1 MTLKTA
7 KSWVVTP
14 KCCESVPAWM
24 CPMRM
29 EAVGTAKRWCAFTRI
44 YGVTPQKSI
53 RILYLEV
60 CRFDV
65 KGNEEG
71 THE

>member
-1 MTLKTA
+1 
-7 KSWVVTP
+7 
-14 KCCESVPAWM
+14 
-24 CPMRM
+24 M
-29 EAVGTAKRWCAFTRI
+29 EAAGTAKRWCAFTRI

-53 RILYLEV
+53 SILYLEV

-71 THE
+71 IHDEIKDSNLLFSTQLPWFISVGYVIGGM